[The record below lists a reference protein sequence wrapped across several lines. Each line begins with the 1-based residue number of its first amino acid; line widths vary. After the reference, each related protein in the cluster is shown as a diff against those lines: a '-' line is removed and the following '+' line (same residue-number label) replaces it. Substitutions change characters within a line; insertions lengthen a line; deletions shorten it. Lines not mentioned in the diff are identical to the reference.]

1 MNNTKDIGP
10 VMRQIGNLLN
20 QHEEE
25 VQGAMIANLLA
36 QWAEKFRYE
45 DDGSSPDEMR
55 RLALGRIFKLTI
67 QMVRAVDELQQ
78 AYAERKLQ

>member
-1 MNNTKDIGP
+1 MNDTKDVGP
-10 VMRQIGNLLN
+10 VMKQISNLLN
-20 QHEEE
+20 QYEEE

-45 DDGSSPDEMR
+45 DGSSPDEMR
-55 RLALGRIFKLTI
+55 RLALGRIFKLTT